1 MRHSNKHVF
10 NAITTGLSLA
20 LGLNFLVR
28 VQLLQV
34 AQEE

>member
-1 MRHSNKHVF
+1 MRHINKHTF
-10 NAITTGLSLA
+10 NAITVGLSLA

-28 VQLLQV
+28 IHLVQV